1 MMLSERQRTAES
13 LAREIG
19 LMGGWVVS
27 PMPLD
32 GNSKLRFQV
41 IDKDRDAVIEKLSSW
56 NWSPA
61 FVSVLPR
68 VCPDG
73 MKLASLYEIDLPREN
88 TVCFDD
94 RIQGELATDEKPSRE
109 CVAMLEACLGKKW
122 ELK

>member
-1 MMLSERQRTAES
+1 MAFLTERQRTAES
-13 LAREIG
+13 LARELH
-19 LMGGWVVS
+19 LMGAWVTS

-32 GNSKLRFQV
+32 NSAKLRFQV
-41 IDKDRDAVIEKLSSW
+41 LDADRSAVIEKLNSW

-61 FVSVLPR
+61 FVSILPR

-94 RIQGELATDEKPSRE
+94 TIRGELACEEKFSHEYYGMRK
-109 CVAMLEACLGKKW
+109 ALGLE
-122 ELK
+122 